1 MKITVVPAHRLTSDH
16 VAAWT
21 TLQGA
26 DKTVDSPFF
35 RPEYTQAVA
44 QARSGIEVA
53 VLEHGGALCGFF
65 PYQRRYSNVG
75 RPVGGPISDFQ
86 GLIARPGL
94 AIDPKELIRSCRL
107 SAWHFDHLIAA
118 QAVFGSGHWSLAH
131 SPYVDISRGFEA
143 YRSERREAGSDA
155 LVKTFQKMRKLERE
169 VGAVRFEFAT
179 KDERILQT
187 LVDWKTRQNRRSL
200 QFNMFSTQWTNR
212 LFRRLLAR
220 TDVGFSGALSAL
232 YVNDELAA
240 ALYWMRSNRVLHAW
254 VTAYNPALAKYSP
267 GSQLFTRVVQ
277 AACEAGIERIDLGK
291 GNERYKASLMTGA
304 TPLAV
309 GSIDSRPMT
318 RSVRYAWHRLH
329 SAIGESSLRRPLTIP
344 WRFVKGVVQ
353 EAQFR

>member
-1 MKITVVPAHRLTSDH
+1 MKITVVPAHRLTGDH

-21 TLQGA
+21 ALQGA

-53 VLEHGGALCGFF
+53 VLEKGGALCGFF
-65 PYQRRYSNVG
+65 PFQRRYGNVG

-94 AIDPKELIRSCRL
+94 TIDPNELIRSCHL

-118 QAVFGSGHWSLAH
+118 QAAFGAGHWSLAH

-143 YRSERREAGSDA
+143 YRRQRREAGSDA
-155 LVKTFQKMRKLERE
+155 LVQIFQKMRKLERE
-169 VGAVRFEFAT
+169 VGPVRFEFAT
-179 KDERILQT
+179 QDERILQT
-187 LVDWKTRQNRRSL
+187 LVEWKTSQNRRSL
-200 QFNMFSTQWTNR
+200 QFNMFSTPWTNR

-220 TDVGFSGALSAL
+220 TDVGFSGAMSAM
-232 YVNDELAA
+232 YVKDELAA

-254 VTAYNPALAKYSP
+254 ITAYNPALARYSP
-267 GSQLFTRVVQ
+267 GCQLFTRLFQ
-277 AACEAGIERIDLGK
+277 AAPEMGIDRIDLGK
-291 GNERYKASLMTGA
+291 GNERYKASLMTAA

-309 GSIDSRPMT
+309 GSIDSRRMT
-318 RSVRYAWHRLH
+318 RSVRYAWHRVH
-329 SAIGESSLRRPLTIP
+329 SALGEASLRRPLTIP

>member
-1 MKITVVPAHRLTSDH
+1 MKITVIRAHRLTADH

-21 TLQGA
+21 ALQSA

-44 QARSGIEVA
+44 QARNGIEVA
-53 VLEHGGALCGFF
+53 VLEHGGAPCGFF
-65 PYQRRYSNVG
+65 PFQRRYGNVG

-94 AIDPKELIRSCRL
+94 AIDAKELIRSCRL

-131 SPYVDISRGFEA
+131 SPYIDISHGFEA
-143 YRSERREAGSDA
+143 YRNERRGAGSDA
-155 LVKTFQKMRKLERE
+155 LVKISQKMRKLERE
-169 VGAVRFEFAT
+169 VGPIRFELAT
-179 KDERILQT
+179 QDERVLQT

-200 QFNMFSTQWTNR
+200 QYNMFSTPWTNR
-212 LFRRLLAR
+212 LFRRLLTR

-232 YVNDELAA
+232 YVKDELAA
-240 ALYWMRSNRVLHAW
+240 ALYWMRSNHVLHAW

-267 GSQLFTRVVQ
+267 GCQLFTRIVQ
-277 AACEAGIERIDLGK
+277 AARDLGIERIDLGK

-304 TPLAV
+304 TPLAI

-329 SAIGESSLRRPLTIP
+329 SAIGESPLRRPLTVP
-344 WRFVKGVVQ
+344 WRWVKGVVQ
-353 EAQFR
+353 GAQFR